1 MRIGL
6 VGAGRIGARH
16 ATALSELPRVETL
29 VVADTQTGRARELA
43 ARVGVEAVDTV
54 AELFAAGLDGLVVAA
69 ATDAHAELVIRG
81 VTAGLPVFCEK
92 PLAPDISG
100 TFQVV
105 RTVNSTGVPVQVGF
119 QRRFDAGHVAA
130 REAVESGRLG
140 WLHTVRSCTLDPAP
154 PPREYIPVSGG
165 LFRDCAVHDFDAV
178 RFVTGREVV
187 QAVAAGANRGDEIFR
202 ECDDVDTATAV
213 LTLDDGTIAVVSAT
227 RYNAAGYDVRFE
239 ALGSKESIV
248 AGLDSHT
255 PLTSVEGSACG
266 TPYGGFLERFADAY
280 DAELRA
286 FTEMVAGGT
295 DSPCRPE
302 EALEALYV
310 AEACD
315 ISRHEG
321 RAVELAE
328 VRR

>member
-1 MRIGL
+1 
-6 VGAGRIGARH
+6 
-16 ATALSELPRVETL
+16 
-29 VVADTQTGRARELA
+29 
-43 ARVGVEAVDTV
+43 
-54 AELFAAGLDGLVVAA
+54 
-69 ATDAHAELVIRG
+69 
-81 VTAGLPVFCEK
+81 
-92 PLAPDISG
+92 
-100 TFQVV
+100 VV
-105 RTVNSTGVPVQVGF
+105 RAVNLTGVPVQVGF
-119 QRRFDAGHVAA
+119 QRRFDPGHVAA

-154 PPREYIPVSGG
+154 PPREYIRVSGG

-187 QAVAAGANRGDEIFR
+187 RAVAAGANRGDEIFR

-248 AGLDSHT
+248 TGLDART
-255 PLTSVEGSACG
+255 PLTPVLGDTCA
-266 TPYGGFLERFADAY
+266 TPYGGFLDRFADAY

-286 FTEMVAGGT
+286 FTEVVDGRAE
-295 DSPCRPE
+295 SPCGPE
-302 EALEALYV
+302 EALEAFYV

-315 ISRHEG
+315 ISRREG
-321 RAVELAE
+321 RAVELTE